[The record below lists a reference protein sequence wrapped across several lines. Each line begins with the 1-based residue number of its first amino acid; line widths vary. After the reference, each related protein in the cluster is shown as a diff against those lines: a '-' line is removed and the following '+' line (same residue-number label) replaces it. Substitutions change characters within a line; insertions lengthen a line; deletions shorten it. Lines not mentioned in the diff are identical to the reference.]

1 MFATPKRVLKK
12 TLKIVSH
19 ARERTLACLKHVEA
33 SMIIAMGAID
43 IDVRLLENLRKFIE
57 EDCMRV

>member
-1 MFATPKRVLKK
+1 MFSTPKSVLKK

-19 ARERTLACLKHVEA
+19 ARKQTLACLKYIEA
-33 SMIIAMGAID
+33 SMTIAMGAVD

>member
-1 MFATPKRVLKK
+1 MFATPKSVLKK

-19 ARERTLACLKHVEA
+19 ARERTLACLKHIEA

-43 IDVRLLENLRKFIE
+43 IDVRLENLTKFIE